1 MPNDQYEKNNIGEE
15 TTVNKINN
23 LNEIT
28 LKDTVLL
35 MCSADYK
42 DRFLAEYIQLAIRYY
57 SLRKMIVKYEAGTLE
72 FSPTCDI
79 AILRVQL
86 DNMVN
91 YMKALEVRAKIE
103 KIELPKM

>member
-1 MPNDQYEKNNIGEE
+1 MPNDQYEKN

-28 LKDTVLL
+28 LKDTIPL
-35 MCSADYK
+35 MCSANYK
-42 DRFLAEYIQLAIRYY
+42 ERFLAEYIQLAIRYY
-57 SLRKMIVKYEAGTLE
+57 SLRKMIIKYEAGTLE
-72 FSPTCDI
+72 FTTTCDI

-86 DNMVN
+86 DDMAN